1 MVAPVVAAAGVSAIG
16 SLLGG
21 IFGKSK
27 AQKPVYVVPEYQQI
41 RDKAEAAGFNPLT
54 ALTSAPGS
62 VGNYS
67 YQPNTM
73 GEAIANAAMH
83 LADGLDPEK
92 AARVEQLE
100 IQNAQLRK
108 DLDAATLRPRGPG
121 LYAGRVSYGP
131 LPGQG
136 GQNAGLPVGHGL
148 ARSDGAGSLDG
159 PVGGGASGLRPFP
172 QAYPV
177 DPRRAADNKPQG
189 STSGFM
195 TIDNP
200 YLPGPIHVPTMDGDE
215 AVQWYDLPSLAIYA
229 GANAAASVGVKL
241 RDAQNWAFAKT
252 MPGAFRSNGKVYA
265 LQPPKGA
272 KPQNPKPK
280 YTQVPASSRGARY

>member
-21 IFGKSK
+21 IFGRSK

-54 ALTSAPGS
+54 ALMSAPGS

-108 DLDAATLRPRGPG
+108 DLDAATLRPAGPG
-121 LYAGRVSYGP
+121 LYQGRVSYGP

-136 GQNAGLPVGHGL
+136 GSNAQDAGDAVRSGVSPDVSGAGLTLFGEVIKPNP
-148 ARSDGAGSLDG
+148 ATSDASAFENRYGEFGEL
-159 PVGGGASGLRPFP
+159 VGGFSALASDFDYKFHLRDQFRGAVADARERRRLSADMNAARDRRPLHDWYRPNDGLFLKPPPYRPF
-172 QAYPV
+172 
-177 DPRRAADNKPQG
+177 G
-189 STSGFM
+189 
-195 TIDNP
+195 DNP
-200 YLPGPIHVPTMDGDE
+200 
-215 AVQWYDLPSLAIYA
+215 AF
-229 GANAAASVGVKL
+229 L
-241 RDAQNWAFAKT
+241 RAQ
-252 MPGAFRSNGKVYA
+252 
-265 LQPPKGA
+265 
-272 KPQNPKPK
+272 
-280 YTQVPASSRGARY
+280 